1 MLWNSGERKMSIE
14 TQSKMIE
21 TFLNKRNSTILVVEE
36 KKELVGYLL
45 ANGAKQRK
53 INIRLT

>member
-1 MLWNSGERKMSIE
+1 MSIE